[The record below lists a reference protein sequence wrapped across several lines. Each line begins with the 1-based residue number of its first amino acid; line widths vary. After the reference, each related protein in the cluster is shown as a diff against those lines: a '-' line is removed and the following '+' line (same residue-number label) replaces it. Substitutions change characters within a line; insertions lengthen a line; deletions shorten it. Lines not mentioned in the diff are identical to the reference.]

1 MTAPETNDGTRTV
14 GPREG
19 LGAGIIA
26 LGILSIALPSVVDQL
41 PSVAGGG
48 SAAAV
53 LYGMSVLIGIFVIIA
68 GVMTFIVKD

>member
-1 MTAPETNDGTRTV
+1 MSAPESNDARTV

-26 LGILSIALPSVVDQL
+26 LGILSIALPGVVDQL

-53 LYGMSVLIGIFVIIA
+53 LYGMSVLIGVFVIIA
-68 GVMTFIVKD
+68 GVMTFFVKD

>member
-1 MTAPETNDGTRTV
+1 MEEHSGRTV

-26 LGILSIALPSVVDQL
+26 LGILSAVLPSVVDQL
-41 PSVAGGG
+41 PSVTNGG
-48 SAAAV
+48 SAAFV

-68 GVMTFIVKD
+68 GIMSFIVKD